1 MSGLTAPGL
10 PAPAAIATLSYF
22 FLTWPPDVET
32 TRLSSKGQV
41 ILPKSIRAAHRWAAG
56 VRFAVVDTPDGVL
69 LRPLKPYAPTRVE
82 DVVGSTG
89 YAGPAKTL
97 EEMEDAVARAA
108 RDRHDRG

>member
-1 MSGLTAPGL
+1 M
-10 PAPAAIATLSYF
+10 
-22 FLTWPPDVET
+22 ET

-41 ILPKSIRAAHRWAAG
+41 ILPKSIRVAHRWAAG
-56 VRFAVVDTPDGVL
+56 VRFAVVDTADGVL
-69 LRPLKPYAPTRVE
+69 LRPLKPFAPTRLE

-97 EEMEDAVARAA
+97 QDMEDAIARGA